1 MAPEQK
7 RNHFLDANESD
18 DDQSQGYN
26 SEADEISKGRRSAKR
41 RKLDSDNEDDGDLSG
56 DDDDD
61 GSDDQHVESPG
72 AQLHSEALES
82 ALDDSRPHTAEG
94 EGKDEDDGG
103 EEARPGKK
111 NLKSQPQL
119 RQANAN
125 PTKKNL
131 VVTEAQVKRSGVV
144 YLPRIPP
151 FMKPAKLRSLLE
163 PYGRMNRIFLSP
175 EDPAA
180 RSRRVRAG
188 GNKKRSFTDGWVE
201 FVRKAD
207 AKAVAATL
215 NGQTIGGKKGSYYRD
230 DVWTMLYLKGFKWH
244 NLTEQIA
251 SENAERASRMRAEIS
266 KSTRENRDFVR
277 NAERAKVLDGMQ
289 AKKAAKQ
296 HQKPQDG
303 GRDASGAAAAPE
315 AAKSAEPARTFRQ
328 VPVAEKK
335 NPVDSAQRTL
345 GKFF

>member
-1 MAPEQK
+1 MASEQK
-7 RNHFLDANESD
+7 RNLFLDADESG
-18 DDQSQGYN
+18 DDQIQGYN
-26 SEADEISKGRRSAKR
+26 SDADEISKGRRSAKR
-41 RKLDSDNEDDGDLSG
+41 RKLESDSEDDGDLSG
-56 DDDDD
+56 
-61 GSDDQHVESPG
+61 DDQHVESPG

-94 EGKDEDDGG
+94 EEEDEEDGDVK
-103 EEARPGKK
+103 ARPAEK
-111 NLKSQPQL
+111 NPKSQPQL
-119 RQANAN
+119 RQTNAD

-144 YLPRIPP
+144 YLSRIPP
-151 FMKPAKLRSLLE
+151 FMKPAKLRSLLA
-163 PYGRMNRIFLSP
+163 PYGRINRIFLSP

-207 AKAVAATL
+207 AKAVAEVL

-230 DVWTMLYLKGFKWH
+230 DVWTLLYLKGFKWH

-266 KSTRENRDFVR
+266 KSTRENREFVR
-277 NAERAKVLDGMQ
+277 NVERAKVLDGMQ

-296 HQKPQDG
+296 QKPQDG
-303 GRDASGAAAAPE
+303 GKAAPE
-315 AAKSAEPARTFRQ
+315 AAKNAEPARTFRQ

-335 NPVDSAQRTL
+335 NAAESAGQVQRAL
-345 GKFF
+345 SKLF